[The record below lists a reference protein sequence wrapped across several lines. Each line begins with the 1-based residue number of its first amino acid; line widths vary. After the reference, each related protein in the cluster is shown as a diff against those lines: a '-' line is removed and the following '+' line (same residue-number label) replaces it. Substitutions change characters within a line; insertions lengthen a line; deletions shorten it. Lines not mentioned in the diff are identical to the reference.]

1 MAYGTVNADII
12 TTSTGQTLGAG
23 NATAFKNRIINGGM
37 TIDQRNSGASFT
49 NSNTG
54 IYGLDRW
61 LTYGVTSGLLTIQR
75 STTAPAGFINSQ
87 SVTITTS
94 TTANDGAAVDQYIE
108 GNNVYDLNW
117 GTSSGSPVTVS
128 FWVRSSIAGVYN
140 YYVKYFGSSSSY
152 YYITPY
158 TISSANTWQY
168 ITLTISAPP
177 SAAGAFT
184 AALNTTYMDTRF
196 VISSSGS
203 TANGTANTWS
213 TTIPNKISGS
223 VDLASNSGATFY
235 ITGVQLE
242 VGTQATSFDYRDYG
256 RELIMCQRYYCSFN
270 LPTDTNSAYP
280 ATVYNNTAVLFQ
292 PLPVAN
298 NFRATP
304 TVTATIGTASPT
316 FRQYDGTN
324 PQSPTVTGINL
335 GLRNTG
341 APFIWGELQY
351 SVSTGSWGS
360 AGYIGN
366 IAWSSG
372 TNSKLKFDAEL

>member
-23 NATAFKNRIINGGM
+23 NATAFKNRIINGAM

-75 STTAPAGFINSQ
+75 SATAPAGFINSQ

-168 ITLTISAPP
+168 ITLTISPPP

-256 RELIMCQRYYCSFN
+256 RELMLCQRYYEMIGDVLGGSTVQILFVDAYAPSSGSTTAQYNWSFKQQKR
-270 LPTDTNSAYP
+270 T
-280 ATVYNNTAVLFQ
+280 
-292 PLPVAN
+292 
-298 NFRATP
+298 TP
-304 TVTATIGTASPT
+304 TVAIYGSFSTSNLTGGLGTLGISPMNALLYGNPAGAGRLYWYNNAASGW
-316 FRQYDGTN
+316 YA
-324 PQSPTVTGINL
+324 S
-335 GLRNTG
+335 
-341 APFIWGELQY
+341 
-351 SVSTGSWGS
+351 
-360 AGYIGN
+360 
-366 IAWSSG
+366 
-372 TNSKLKFDAEL
+372 AEL